1 MPTKPPKRCD
11 WPKSDLAIEYHDQE
25 WGVPLHDDQRLFEA
39 LVLDAM
45 QAGLSW
51 EIVLRK
57 RENFRKAF
65 YEFLPTRV
73 ARIQKRSVERLMGD
87 SGIIRNRMKIE
98 ATINNA
104 KQFLKVQESFGSF
117 DAYLWQFVDGTPIQ
131 NEWKDLSELPAK
143 TSLSDKLSKDLKQRD
158 FKFVGSTICYAMMQ
172 AIGMVNDHQVSCY
185 RHKQIKA
192 MR

>member
-1 MPTKPPKRCD
+1 MSKKTITRCD
-11 WPKSDLAIEYHDQE
+11 WPKSDLAIEYHDEE

-57 RENFRKAF
+57 RDNFRQAF
-65 YEFLPTRV
+65 YGFMPTRV
-73 ARIQKRSVERLMGD
+73 ARMQKRSVERLMGD

-104 KQFLKVQESFGSF
+104 KQFLKVQESHGSF

-131 NEWKDLSELPAK
+131 NKWKEMSELPAK
-143 TSLSDKLSKDLKQRD
+143 TSLSDKLSKDLKQRG

-172 AIGMVNDHQVSCY
+172 AIGMVNDHQVSCF

-192 MR
+192 MS

>member
-1 MPTKPPKRCD
+1 MPNKPPKRCD

-57 RENFRKAF
+57 RENFRKAYYDF
-65 YEFLPTRV
+65 MPMRV
-73 ARIQKRSVERLMGD
+73 ARMQKRSVERLMGD